1 MRPHLALIED
11 DPDFALMCRSY
22 LEREGFTV
30 TWAIDARAGKAV
42 LFEGRVDLAVLD
54 LGLPDGSGLELL
66 RELRSTSR
74 LPVIVVS
81 GRGAEADRV
90 AGLEIGADDY
100 LVKPFSQRELV
111 ARIRAVLR
119 RSRPPDEPAVLR
131 IGSLHVDTA
140 ARRAFADGVSLAL
153 RPKEY
158 ALLEVLAGAPGR
170 VFSAEQLLERV
181 WGVSWQQPATVV
193 EHVYR
198 LRGKLAALPAPAP
211 RITTVRGYGYRL
223 DPEGP

>member
-22 LEREGFTV
+22 LERAGFTV
-30 TWAIDARAGKAV
+30 TWAIDARAGKSV
-42 LFEGRVDLAVLD
+42 LYESSIDLAVLD

-66 RELRSTSR
+66 RALRSTSQ
-74 LPVIVVS
+74 LPVIVVT

-111 ARIRAVLR
+111 ARIHAVLR
-119 RSRPPDEPAVLR
+119 RSQPPEAPTLLYAGGLV
-131 IGSLHVDTA
+131 VDTA
-140 ARRAFADGVSLAL
+140 ARQASVDGALLML

-158 ALLEVLAGAPGR
+158 ALLEMLAAAPGR
-170 VFSAEQLLERV
+170 VFSPEQLLERI
-181 WGVSWQQPATVV
+181 WGSASWQQPATVV

-198 LRGKLAALPAPAP
+198 LRGKLADLSPAAP

-223 DPEGP
+223 DP

>member
-11 DPDFALMCRSY
+11 EPDFALMCRSY
-22 LEREGFTV
+22 LEHEGFTV
-30 TWAIDARAGKAV
+30 TWAMHARAGKSV
-42 LFEGRVDLAVLD
+42 LHESRVDLAVLD

-66 RELRSTSR
+66 RALRSTSR
-74 LPVIVVS
+74 LPVIIVT

-119 RSRPPDEPAVLR
+119 RSQPPETPAVIQVGSLR
-131 IGSLHVDTA
+131 IDTA
-140 ARRAFADGVSLAL
+140 ARRASADGVFLTL

-158 ALLEVLAGAPGR
+158 ALLEMLGEAPGR
-170 VFSAEQLLERV
+170 VFSTEQVLDRI
-181 WGVSWQQPATVV
+181 WGASWQQPATVI

-198 LRGKLAALPAPAP
+198 LRGKLAALPVPAP
-211 RITTVRGYGYRL
+211 RITTVRGYGYHL
-223 DPEGP
+223 DP

>member
-11 DPDFALMCRSY
+11 DPDFALMCRTY
-22 LEREGFTV
+22 LERAGFTV
-30 TWAIDARAGKAV
+30 TWAIDARAGKAAMHDGGIALV
-42 LFEGRVDLAVLD
+42 VLD

-66 RELRSTSR
+66 RALRSTSC

-81 GRGAEADRV
+81 GRGGEADRV

-111 ARIRAVLR
+111 ARVRAVLR
-119 RSRPPDEPAVLR
+119 RSQPPDVPVVVEVGTLR
-131 IGSLHVDTA
+131 VDTA
-140 ARRAFADGVSLAL
+140 AHQAAVAGIPLAL

-158 ALLEVLAGAPGR
+158 ALLELLARSPGR
-170 VFSAEQLLERV
+170 VFSAEQLLEQI
-181 WGVSWQQPATVV
+181 WGASWQQPATVV

-198 LRGKLAALPAPAP
+198 LRGKLSGLPTPAP
-211 RITTVRGYGYRL
+211 RITTVRGFGYRL
-223 DPEGP
+223 DP

>member
-1 MRPHLALIED
+1 VPFLSATRGIH
-11 DPDFALMCRSY
+11 RH
-22 LEREGFTV
+22 
-30 TWAIDARAGKAV
+30 
-42 LFEGRVDLAVLD
+42 

-66 RELRSTSR
+66 RALRSTSR
-74 LPVIVVS
+74 LSVIVIT

-119 RSRPPDEPAVLR
+119 RSQPPEVPAVLQ
-131 IGSLHVDTA
+131 IGSLRIDTA
-140 ARRAFADGVSLAL
+140 ARQASADGVFLTL
-153 RPKEY
+153 RPKGY
-158 ALLEVLAGAPGR
+158 TLLEMLGEAPGR
-170 VFSAEQLLERV
+170 AFSTEQVLERV
-181 WGVSWQQPATVV
+181 WGASWQQPATVI

-198 LRGKLAALPAPAP
+198 LRGKLAALPTPAP

-223 DPEGP
+223 DP

>member
-11 DPDFALMCRSY
+11 DPDFALMCHSY
-22 LEREGFTV
+22 LERAGFTV
-30 TWAIDARAGKAV
+30 AWAIDTRAGKAV
-42 LFEGRVDLAVLD
+42 LYDGGIDLVVLD

-66 RELRSTSR
+66 RSLRSSSR

-81 GRGAEADRV
+81 GRGDEADRV

-119 RSRPPDEPAVLR
+119 RSQPPEAPAVLEVGALR
-131 IGSLHVDTA
+131 VDTA
-140 ARRAFADGVSLAL
+140 ARRADIAGVPLAL

-158 ALLEVLAGAPGR
+158 AVLELLARSPGR
-170 VFSAEQLLERV
+170 VFSAAQLLEQI
-181 WGVSWQQPATVV
+181 WGASWQQPATVV

-198 LRGKLAALPAPAP
+198 LRGKLTGLPTPAP
-211 RITTVRGYGYRL
+211 RITTVRGFGYRL
-223 DPEGP
+223 DP

>member
-22 LEREGFTV
+22 LERAGFTV
-30 TWAIDARAGKAV
+30 TWAMDARAGKSV
-42 LFEGRVDLAVLD
+42 LHESRVDLAVLD

-66 RELRSTSR
+66 RALRSTSR
-74 LPVIVVS
+74 LPVIVVT

-111 ARIRAVLR
+111 ARIHAVLR
-119 RSRPPDEPAVLR
+119 RSQPPDVPAV
-131 IGSLHVDTA
+131 IQAGSLLVDTA
-140 ARRAFADGVSLAL
+140 ARQASVDGVVLTL
-153 RPKEY
+153 RPKEF
-158 ALLEVLAGAPGR
+158 ALLEMLAAAPGR
-170 VFSAEQLLERV
+170 VFSAEQLLVRI
-181 WGVSWQQPATVV
+181 WGSSWQQQATVV

-198 LRGKLAALPAPAP
+198 LRGKLAELPAPAP

-223 DPEGP
+223 DP

>member
-11 DPDFALMCRSY
+11 EPDFALMCRSY

-42 LFEGRVDLAVLD
+42 LHEGRIDLAVLD

-81 GRGAEADRV
+81 GRGAETDRV

-119 RSRPPDEPAVLR
+119 RSQPPEVPAVLR
-131 IGSLHVDTA
+131 VGALDVDTA
-140 ARRAFADGVSLAL
+140 ARRASVDGVSLTL

-170 VFSAEQLLERV
+170 VFSAEQLLQQV
-181 WGVSWQQPATVV
+181 WGMSWQQPATVV

-198 LRGKLAALPAPAP
+198 LRGKLAGLPAPAP

-223 DPEGP
+223 DP

>member
-1 MRPHLALIED
+1 MRTHLALIED

-22 LEREGFTV
+22 LERAGFAV

-42 LFEGRVDLAVLD
+42 MHEGGIDLAVLD
-54 LGLPDGSGLELL
+54 LGLPDGSGLDLL
-66 RELRSTSR
+66 RALRSISR
-74 LPVIVVS
+74 LPVIVVT
-81 GRGAEADRV
+81 GRGEEADRV

-119 RSRPPDEPAVLR
+119 RSQPPESTEILAVGALR
-131 IGSLHVDTA
+131 VDTA
-140 ARRAFADGVSLAL
+140 ARRADVAGALLTL

-158 ALLEVLAGAPGR
+158 ALLELLARAPGR
-170 VFSAEQLLERV
+170 VFSSEQLLEQI

-198 LRGKLAALPAPAP
+198 LRGKLTGLPTPAP

-223 DPEGP
+223 DP

>member
-22 LEREGFTV
+22 LERAGFTV
-30 TWAIDARAGKAV
+30 TWAMDARAGKSV
-42 LFEGRVDLAVLD
+42 LHESGVDLAVLD

-66 RELRSTSR
+66 RALRSTSR
-74 LPVIVVS
+74 LPVIVVT

-111 ARIRAVLR
+111 ARIHAVLR
-119 RSRPPDEPAVLR
+119 RSQPPDAPAVIRAGAL
-131 IGSLHVDTA
+131 LVDTA
-140 ARRAFADGVSLAL
+140 ARQASVDGVPLTL
-153 RPKEY
+153 RPKEF
-158 ALLEVLAGAPGR
+158 ALLELLAGAPGR
-170 VFSAEQLLERV
+170 VFSAEQLLERI
-181 WGVSWQQPATVV
+181 WGASWQQPATVV

-198 LRGKLAALPAPAP
+198 LRGKLARLPAPAP
-211 RITTVRGYGYRL
+211 RITTLRGYGYRL
-223 DPEGP
+223 DP

>member
-11 DPDFALMCRSY
+11 EPDFALMCRSY
-22 LEREGFTV
+22 LERAGFTV
-30 TWAIDARAGKAV
+30 TWAMDARAGKSV
-42 LFEGRVDLAVLD
+42 LHESRVDLAILD

-66 RELRSTSR
+66 RALRSTSR

-81 GRGAEADRV
+81 GRGAETDRV

-119 RSRPPDEPAVLR
+119 RSQPPDEPDVLSA
-131 IGSLHVDTA
+131 GSLRMDTA
-140 ARRAFADGVSLAL
+140 ARQAVVGEATLTL

-158 ALLEVLAGAPGR
+158 ALLEVLARSPGR
-170 VFSAEQLLERV
+170 VFSAEQLLEQI
-181 WGVSWQQPATVV
+181 WGASWQQPATVI

-198 LRGKLAALPAPAP
+198 LRRKLARLPAPAP
-211 RITTVRGYGYRL
+211 HITTVRGYGYRL
-223 DPEGP
+223 

>member
-1 MRPHLALIED
+1 LRPHLALID
-11 DPDFALMCRSY
+11 DDTDFALMCRSY

-30 TWAIDARAGKAV
+30 TWAMDARGGKAV
-42 LFEGRVDLAVLD
+42 MHNGGVDLVVLD

-66 RELRSTSR
+66 RALRATSR

-81 GRGAEADRV
+81 GRGHETDRV

-111 ARIRAVLR
+111 ARIGAVLR
-119 RSRPPDEPAVLR
+119 RCRPPDIPAVLAV
-131 IGSLHVDTA
+131 GSLRVDTA
-140 ARRAFADGVSLAL
+140 ACVASGTGVALTL

-158 ALLEVLAGAPGR
+158 ALLELLARAPGR
-170 VFSAEQLLERV
+170 VFSAEQLLELI
-181 WGVSWQQPATVV
+181 WGASWQQSATVI

-198 LRGKLAALPAPAP
+198 LRAKLARLPVPAPQ
-211 RITTVRGYGYRL
+211 ITTVRGYGYRL
-223 DPEGP
+223 DP

>member
-11 DPDFALMCRSY
+11 DPDFALMCRTY
-22 LEREGFTV
+22 LEREGFSV
-30 TWAIDARAGKAV
+30 SWAMDARAGKAV
-42 LFEGRVDLAVLD
+42 MHDGGIDLVVLD

-66 RELRSTSR
+66 RALRSTSR

-81 GRGAEADRV
+81 GRGDETDRV

-111 ARIRAVLR
+111 ARIGAVLR
-119 RSRPPDEPAVLR
+119 RCRPPELPTVLDVGTLR
-131 IGSLHVDTA
+131 VDTA
-140 ARRAFADGVSLAL
+140 ARQASGPGVLLNL

-158 ALLEVLAGAPGR
+158 ALLEALARSPGR
-170 VFSAEQLLERV
+170 VFSAEQLLELI
-181 WGVSWQQPATVV
+181 WEASWQQPATVI

-198 LRGKLAALPAPAP
+198 LRGKLSRLPAPAP

-223 DPEGP
+223 DP

>member
-11 DPDFALMCRSY
+11 EPDFALMCRSY
-22 LEREGFTV
+22 LERAGFVV
-30 TWAIDARAGKAV
+30 TWAMDARAGKTV
-42 LFEGRVDLAVLD
+42 LHDGGIDLAVLD

-66 RELRSTSR
+66 RALRSTSR

-81 GRGAEADRV
+81 GRGAETDRV

-111 ARIRAVLR
+111 ARIHAVLR
-119 RSRPPDEPAVLR
+119 RSQPPQAPTLHQVGALR
-131 IGSLHVDTA
+131 IDSA
-140 ARRAFADGVSLAL
+140 ARQASVDGTALPL

-158 ALLEVLAGAPGR
+158 ALLEMLAAAPGR
-170 VFSAEQLLERV
+170 VFSTEQLLERI
-181 WGVSWQQPATVV
+181 WGSSWQQPATVV

-198 LRGKLAALPAPAP
+198 LRGKLAAMPAPTP

-223 DPEGP
+223 DP

>member
-22 LEREGFTV
+22 LERAGFTV
-30 TWAIDARAGKAV
+30 TWAMDARAGKAA
-42 LFEGRVDLAVLD
+42 LHEGGIDLAVLD

-66 RELRSTSR
+66 RALRSTSR

-81 GRGAEADRV
+81 GRGAETDRV

-111 ARIRAVLR
+111 ARIHAVLR
-119 RSRPPDEPAVLR
+119 RSQPPEAPTVLR
-131 IGSLHVDTA
+131 VGSLLIDSAGRQASVDGMT
-140 ARRAFADGVSLAL
+140 LTL

-158 ALLEVLAGAPGR
+158 ALLEMLAQAPGR
-170 VFSAEQLLERV
+170 VFSAEQLLERI
-181 WGVSWQQPATVV
+181 WGSSWQQAATVV

-198 LRGKLAALPAPAP
+198 LRGKLAAMPAPAP

-223 DPEGP
+223 DL

>member
-11 DPDFALMCRSY
+11 DPDFALMCRTY
-22 LEREGFTV
+22 LEREGFSV
-30 TWAIDARAGKAV
+30 SWAMDARAGKAV
-42 LFEGRVDLAVLD
+42 MHDGGIDLVVLD

-66 RELRSTSR
+66 RALRSTSR

-81 GRGAEADRV
+81 GRGDETDRV

-111 ARIRAVLR
+111 ARIGAVLR
-119 RSRPPDEPAVLR
+119 RCRPPELPTVLDVGTLR
-131 IGSLHVDTA
+131 VDTA
-140 ARRAFADGVSLAL
+140 ARQASGPGILLNL

-158 ALLEVLAGAPGR
+158 ALLEALARSPGR
-170 VFSAEQLLERV
+170 VFSAEQLLELI
-181 WGVSWQQPATVV
+181 WGASWQQPATVI

-198 LRGKLAALPAPAP
+198 LRGKLSRLPAPAP

-223 DPEGP
+223 DP

>member
-1 MRPHLALIED
+1 VRPHLALIED
-11 DPDFALMCRSY
+11 DPDFALMCRTY
-22 LEREGFTV
+22 LEREGFSV
-30 TWAIDARAGKAV
+30 SWAMDARAGKAV
-42 LFEGRVDLAVLD
+42 MHDGGIDLVVLD

-66 RELRSTSR
+66 RALRSTSR

-81 GRGAEADRV
+81 GRGDETDRV

-111 ARIRAVLR
+111 ARIGAVLR
-119 RSRPPDEPAVLR
+119 RCRPPELPTVLDVGTLR
-131 IGSLHVDTA
+131 VDTA
-140 ARRAFADGVSLAL
+140 ARQASGPGVLLNL

-158 ALLEVLAGAPGR
+158 ALLEALARSPGR
-170 VFSAEQLLERV
+170 VFSAEQLLELI
-181 WGVSWQQPATVV
+181 WGASWQQPATVV

-198 LRGKLAALPAPAP
+198 LRGKLTGLPTPAP

-223 DPEGP
+223 DP

>member
-1 MRPHLALIED
+1 MRPHLALIDD

-30 TWAIDARAGKAV
+30 TWAMDARAGRAV
-42 LFEGRVDLAVLD
+42 MYDGGVDLVVLD
-54 LGLPDGSGLELL
+54 LGLPDGSGLEVL
-66 RELRSTSR
+66 RALRATSR

-81 GRGAEADRV
+81 GRGHETDRV

-111 ARIRAVLR
+111 ARIGAVLR
-119 RSRPPDEPAVLR
+119 RSLPPETPAVLDV
-131 IGSLHVDTA
+131 GSLRVDTA
-140 ARRAFADGVSLAL
+140 ACLASGTGVALTL

-158 ALLEVLAGAPGR
+158 ALLELLARSPGR
-170 VFSAEQLLERV
+170 VFSAEQLLEQI
-181 WGVSWQQPATVV
+181 WGASWQQSATVI

-198 LRGKLAALPAPAP
+198 LRGKLARLPVPAP

-223 DPEGP
+223 DP

>member
-11 DPDFALMCRSY
+11 DPDFALMCRTY

-30 TWAIDARAGKAV
+30 TWAMDARAGKAV
-42 LFEGRVDLAVLD
+42 MHDGGIDLVVLD

-66 RELRSTSR
+66 RALRSTSR

-81 GRGAEADRV
+81 GRGDETDRV

-111 ARIRAVLR
+111 ARIGAVLR
-119 RSRPPDEPAVLR
+119 RCRPPELPTVLDVGTLR
-131 IGSLHVDTA
+131 VDTA
-140 ARRAFADGVSLAL
+140 ARQASGKGVLLNL

-158 ALLEVLAGAPGR
+158 ALLEALARSPGR
-170 VFSAEQLLERV
+170 VFSLEQLLELI
-181 WGVSWQQPATVV
+181 WGASWQQSATVI

-198 LRGKLAALPAPAP
+198 LRGKLSRLPAPAP

-223 DPEGP
+223 DP

>member
-11 DPDFALMCRSY
+11 DRDFALMCSSY
-22 LEREGFTV
+22 LERAGFTV
-30 TWAIDARAGKAV
+30 TWAMDARAGKSA
-42 LFEGRVDLAVLD
+42 LYEGRVDLAVLD

-66 RELRSTSR
+66 RALRSTSR
-74 LPVIVVS
+74 LPVIVVT
-81 GRGAEADRV
+81 GRGAETDRV

-111 ARIRAVLR
+111 ARIHAVLR
-119 RSRPPDEPAVLR
+119 RSQPPEMPTVLQAGSLR
-131 IGSLHVDTA
+131 IDTA
-140 ARRAFADGVSLAL
+140 ARQASVDGVLLTL

-158 ALLEVLAGAPGR
+158 ALLEMLAAAPGR
-170 VFSAEQLLERV
+170 VFSAEQLLDRI
-181 WGVSWQQPATVV
+181 WGSSWQQPATVV

-198 LRGKLAALPAPAP
+198 LRGKLAELPAPAP

-223 DPEGP
+223 DP

>member
-22 LEREGFTV
+22 LERAGFTV
-30 TWAIDARAGKAV
+30 TWAMDARAGKSA
-42 LFEGRVDLAVLD
+42 LYEGGVDLAVLD

-66 RELRSTSR
+66 RALRSTSR
-74 LPVIVVS
+74 LPVIVVT
-81 GRGAEADRV
+81 GRGGEADRV

-111 ARIRAVLR
+111 ARIHAVLR
-119 RSRPPDEPAVLR
+119 RSQPPEIPIVLQAGALR
-131 IGSLHVDTA
+131 IDSA
-140 ARRAFADGVSLAL
+140 ARQASVGGVMLTL

-158 ALLEVLAGAPGR
+158 ALLEMLAAAPGR
-170 VFSAEQLLERV
+170 VFSAKQLLERI
-181 WGVSWQQPATVV
+181 WGSSWQQQATVV

-198 LRGKLAALPAPAP
+198 LRGKLAAQPGPAP

-223 DPEGP
+223 DP

>member
-11 DPDFALMCRSY
+11 EPDFALMCRSY
-22 LEREGFTV
+22 LERAGFVV
-30 TWAIDARAGKAV
+30 TWAMDARAGKSV
-42 LFEGRVDLAVLD
+42 LYEGGVDLAVLD

-66 RELRSTSR
+66 RALRSTSR

-81 GRGAEADRV
+81 GRAAEADRV

-111 ARIRAVLR
+111 ARIHAVLR
-119 RSRPPDEPAVLR
+119 RSQPPDAATVLQV
-131 IGSLHVDTA
+131 GSLRVDTA
-140 ARRAFADGVSLAL
+140 ARQASGGEVHLVL

-158 ALLEVLAGAPGR
+158 ALLEMLAAAPGR
-170 VFSAEQLLERV
+170 VFSAAQVLERI
-181 WGVSWQQPATVV
+181 WGSSWQQPATVV

-198 LRGKLAALPAPAP
+198 LRGKLADLPPPAP

-223 DPEGP
+223 DP

>member
-1 MRPHLALIED
+1 MRPHLTLIED
-11 DPDFALMCRSY
+11 DSDFALMCRSY

-30 TWAIDARAGKAV
+30 TWAMDARAGKTT
-42 LFEGRVDLAVLD
+42 LYEGGVDLAVLD

-74 LPVIVVS
+74 LPVIVIT

-119 RSRPPDEPAVLR
+119 RSQPPEAPAVLQ
-131 IGSLHVDTA
+131 IGSLRVDTA
-140 ARRAFADGVSLAL
+140 ARQASSEGFLLTL

-158 ALLEVLAGAPGR
+158 ALLELLAAAPGR
-170 VFSAEQLLERV
+170 VFSAEQLLERI
-181 WGVSWQQPATVV
+181 WGASWQQPATVI

-198 LRGKLAALPAPAP
+198 LRGKLARLPAPAP

-223 DPEGP
+223 DP

>member
-1 MRPHLALIED
+1 VRPHLALID
-11 DPDFALMCRSY
+11 DDSDFALMCRSY

-30 TWAIDARAGKAV
+30 TWAMDARAGRSAMH
-42 LFEGRVDLAVLD
+42 EGRVDLVVLD
-54 LGLPDGSGLELL
+54 LGLPDGSGLDLL
-66 RELRSTSR
+66 RTLRSTSR

-81 GRGAEADRV
+81 GRGHETDRV

-111 ARIRAVLR
+111 ARIGAVLR
-119 RSRPPDEPAVLR
+119 RCRPSQTPTVLDV
-131 IGSLHVDTA
+131 GSLRVDTTA
-140 ARRAFADGVSLAL
+140 CRASGTGVALAL

-158 ALLEVLAGAPGR
+158 ALLELLARSPGR
-170 VFSAEQLLERV
+170 VFSAEQLLEQI
-181 WGVSWQQPATVV
+181 WGASWRQPATVV

-198 LRGKLAALPAPAP
+198 LRGKLARLPLPAP

-223 DPEGP
+223 DP

>member
-11 DPDFALMCRSY
+11 DPDFALMCRTY

-30 TWAIDARAGKAV
+30 TWAMDARAGKAV
-42 LFEGRVDLAVLD
+42 MHDGGIDLVVLD

-66 RELRSTSR
+66 RALRSTSR

-81 GRGAEADRV
+81 GRGDETDRV

-111 ARIRAVLR
+111 ARIGAVLR
-119 RSRPPDEPAVLR
+119 RCRPPELPAVLDVGTLR
-131 IGSLHVDTA
+131 VDTA
-140 ARRAFADGVSLAL
+140 ARQASGTGVLLNL

-158 ALLEVLAGAPGR
+158 ALLEALARSPGR
-170 VFSAEQLLERV
+170 VFSAEQLLELI
-181 WGVSWQQPATVV
+181 WGASWQQSATVI

-198 LRGKLAALPAPAP
+198 LRGKLSRLPAPAP

-223 DPEGP
+223 DP

>member
-11 DPDFALMCRSY
+11 EPDFALMCRSY
-22 LEREGFTV
+22 LEHEGFTV
-30 TWAIDARAGKAV
+30 TWAMDARAGKSV
-42 LFEGRVDLAVLD
+42 LHESRIDLAVLD

-66 RELRSTSR
+66 RALRSTSR
-74 LPVIVVS
+74 LPVIIVT

-119 RSRPPDEPAVLR
+119 RSQPPEVPAVIQVGSLR
-131 IGSLHVDTA
+131 IDTA
-140 ARRAFADGVSLAL
+140 ARQASADGTFLTL

-158 ALLEVLAGAPGR
+158 ALLEMLGEAPGR
-170 VFSAEQLLERV
+170 VFSTEQVLDRI
-181 WGVSWQQPATVV
+181 WGASWQQPATVI

-198 LRGKLAALPAPAP
+198 LRGKLAALPVPAP

-223 DPEGP
+223 DP

>member
-11 DPDFALMCRSY
+11 EPDFALMCRSY
-22 LEREGFTV
+22 LERAGFTV
-30 TWAIDARAGKAV
+30 TWAMDARAGKSV
-42 LFEGRVDLAVLD
+42 LHESRVDLAILD

-66 RELRSTSR
+66 RGLRSTSR

-111 ARIRAVLR
+111 ARIQAVLR
-119 RSRPPDEPAVLR
+119 RSRPPDEPTVIQA
-131 IGSLHVDTA
+131 GSLLVDTSARQASVDGA
-140 ARRAFADGVSLAL
+140 ALTL
-153 RPKEY
+153 RPKEF
-158 ALLEVLAGAPGR
+158 ALLETLAAAPGR
-170 VFSAEQLLERV
+170 VF
-181 WGVSWQQPATVV
+181 WGASWQQSATVV

-198 LRGKLAALPAPAP
+198 LRGKLAGLAAPAP
-211 RITTVRGYGYRL
+211 RITTVRGFGYRL
-223 DPEGP
+223 DP

>member
-11 DPDFALMCRSY
+11 EPDFALMCRSY
-22 LEREGFTV
+22 LERAGFTV
-30 TWAIDARAGKAV
+30 TWAMDARAGKSV
-42 LFEGRVDLAVLD
+42 LHEGGVDLAVLD

-66 RELRSTSR
+66 RALRSTSR
-74 LPVIVVS
+74 LPVIVVT

-111 ARIRAVLR
+111 ARIHAVLR
-119 RSRPPDEPAVLR
+119 RSQPPDVPTLLR
-131 IGSLHVDTA
+131 AGSLLIDTG
-140 ARRAFADGVSLAL
+140 ARQASVDGVLLTL

-158 ALLEVLAGAPGR
+158 ALLEMLAAAPGR
-170 VFSAEQLLERV
+170 VFSSEQLLERI
-181 WGVSWQQPATVV
+181 WGASWQQPATVV

-198 LRGKLAALPAPAP
+198 LRGKLALLPPPVP
-211 RITTVRGYGYRL
+211 RIVTVRGYGYRL
-223 DPEGP
+223 DP

>member
-11 DPDFALMCRSY
+11 DPDFALMCRTY
-22 LEREGFTV
+22 LERAGFTV
-30 TWAIDARAGKAV
+30 TWAIDARAGKSA
-42 LFEGRVDLAVLD
+42 LYDGGIALAVLD

-66 RELRSTSR
+66 RALRSSSR

-81 GRGAEADRV
+81 GRGGEADRV

-119 RSRPPDEPAVLR
+119 RSQPPDAPVVLEVGALR
-131 IGSLHVDTA
+131 VDTA
-140 ARRAFADGVSLAL
+140 GHQAAVAGIPLTL

-158 ALLEVLAGAPGR
+158 ALLELLARSPGR
-170 VFSAEQLLERV
+170 VFSAEQLLEQI
-181 WGVSWQQPATVV
+181 WGASWQQPATVV

-198 LRGKLAALPAPAP
+198 LRGKLSGLPSPAP
-211 RITTVRGYGYRL
+211 RITTVRGFGYRL
-223 DPEGP
+223 DP

>member
-11 DPDFALMCRSY
+11 EPDFALMCRSY
-22 LEREGFTV
+22 LEHEGFTV
-30 TWAIDARAGKAV
+30 TWAMDARAGKSV
-42 LFEGRVDLAVLD
+42 LHESRIDLAVLD

-66 RELRSTSR
+66 RALRSTSR
-74 LPVIVVS
+74 LPVIVVT

-119 RSRPPDEPAVLR
+119 RSQPPETPAVIQVGSLR
-131 IGSLHVDTA
+131 IDTA
-140 ARRAFADGVSLAL
+140 ARQASAEGVLLVL

-158 ALLEVLAGAPGR
+158 ALLEMLGEAPGR
-170 VFSAEQLLERV
+170 VFSTEQVLEQI
-181 WGVSWQQPATVV
+181 WGASWQQPATVI

-198 LRGKLAALPAPAP
+198 LRGKLAALPVPAP

-223 DPEGP
+223 DP

>member
-1 MRPHLALIED
+1 
-11 DPDFALMCRSY
+11 MCRTY
-22 LEREGFTV
+22 LERAGFTV
-30 TWAIDARAGKAV
+30 TWAIDARAGKAA
-42 LFEGRVDLAVLD
+42 LHDGGIDLVVLD

-66 RELRSTSR
+66 RALRSTSR

-81 GRGAEADRV
+81 GRGGEADRV

-119 RSRPPDEPAVLR
+119 RSQPPDVPVVVEAGTLR
-131 IGSLHVDTA
+131 VDTA
-140 ARRAFADGVSLAL
+140 AHEATVAGVPLTL

-158 ALLEVLAGAPGR
+158 ALLELLARSPGR
-170 VFSAEQLLERV
+170 VFSAEQLLEQI
-181 WGVSWQQPATVV
+181 WGASWQQPATVV

-198 LRGKLAALPAPAP
+198 LRGKLSGLTAPAP
-211 RITTVRGYGYRL
+211 RITTVRGFGYRL
-223 DPEGP
+223 DP

>member
-30 TWAIDARAGKAV
+30 TWAMDARAGKTV
-42 LFEGRVDLAVLD
+42 LYEGRVDLAVLD

-66 RELRSTSR
+66 RAVRSTSR
-74 LPVIVVS
+74 LPVIVVT

-119 RSRPPDEPAVLR
+119 RSQPPEMPDVLQV
-131 IGSLHVDTA
+131 GSLRVDTGA
-140 ARRAFADGVSLAL
+140 CQASADGTLLTL

-170 VFSAEQLLERV
+170 VFSAQQLLEQV
-181 WGVSWQQPATVV
+181 WGAAWQQTATVI

-198 LRGKLAALPAPAP
+198 LRGKLAGLPAPAP

-223 DPEGP
+223 DP